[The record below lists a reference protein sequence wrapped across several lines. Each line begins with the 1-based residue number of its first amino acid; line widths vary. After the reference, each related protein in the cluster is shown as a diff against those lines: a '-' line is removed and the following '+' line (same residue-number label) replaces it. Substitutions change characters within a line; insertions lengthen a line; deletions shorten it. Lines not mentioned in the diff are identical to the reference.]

1 MRSLIE
7 RNGGIA
13 TVAPSVREVPIQEN
27 TAALAFGE
35 RLLAGQIDVMVFL
48 TGVGAAALME
58 VLESRWPRPDILTA
72 FSRCT
77 IVVRGPKPTA
87 VLRDWGLRIDHRAPE
102 PNTWREL
109 LATLEAN
116 VPLAGKQVAV
126 QEYGKQS
133 DSLESELQR
142 LGAIVQSVPVYRWE
156 LPTNT
161 EPLRQA
167 IQQTI
172 RGEFDVIMFT
182 SAQQFHNVLAV
193 AEETGS
199 GQQWLDAARR
209 CVVASIG
216 PTATETLIEG
226 GLPVDMQP
234 SHPKMGTLVRE
245 ALSQATA
252 ILTRKS

>member
-1 MRSLIE
+1 
-7 RNGGIA
+7 
-13 TVAPSVREVPIQEN
+13 
-27 TAALAFGE
+27 
-35 RLLAGQIDVMVFL
+35 
-48 TGVGAAALME
+48 
-58 VLESRWPRPDILTA
+58 
-72 FSRCT
+72 
-77 IVVRGPKPTA
+77 
-87 VLRDWGLRIDHRAPE
+87 
-102 PNTWREL
+102 
-109 LATLEAN
+109 
-116 VPLAGKQVAV
+116 V